1 MSNQDNKRKNPS
13 LDEEE
18 VLIPTVEVGDPTSV
32 PTFDQDVIQGDT
44 KQYSYSQ
51 MVWIRFRKHKMAL
64 IGACIIL
71 ILILGVVFA
80 KYFSGGLNPRLA
92 DINIRFL
99 PPFSPGH
106 FLGTDD
112 VGRDVWTRL
121 LYGGRTSLLIGFWVA
136 IPAGLLGGIIGSI
149 SGYFGGWVDSFFM
162 RLVEVFFSIPTLPIL
177 VTLSSYF
184 GDSVFIIIGL
194 LIFFGWAPTA
204 RLIRGLVLQIKE
216 YEFVEAAKAIGCSDT
231 RIIMRHIFPNTFA
244 ILIVQ
249 MTLSIGGA
257 ILSESTLS
265 FLGLGVNPAEP
276 TWGNMLSNAQN
287 FMWNAPHLVVWP
299 GLMIFLTILSFNF
312 LGDGLRDA
320 LDPKLKQ

>member
-18 VLIPTVEVGDPTSV
+18 VLIPNVESGEPTLV
-32 PTFDQDVIQGDT
+32 PTFDQDDIQGNT

-51 MVWIRFRKHKMAL
+51 MVWIRFRKHKMAF
-64 IGACIIL
+64 IGACIII
-71 ILILGVVFA
+71 ILLLGAIFA
-80 KYFSGGLNPRLA
+80 PWFSGGQNPRFA

-121 LYGGRTSLLIGFWVA
+121 LYGGRTSLLIGFLVA
-136 IPAGLLGGIIGSI
+136 IPAGLFGGIVGSI
-149 SGYFGGWVDSFFM
+149 SGYFGGWVDSFLM
-162 RLVEVFFSIPTLPIL
+162 RLVEVFFSVPTLPIL
-177 VTLSSYF
+177 VTLSAYF
-184 GDSVFIIIGL
+184 GASVFIIVGL

-204 RLIRGLVLQIKE
+204 RLIRGLVLQIKQ

-249 MTLSIGGA
+249 MTLKVGGA

-265 FLGLGVNPAEP
+265 FLGLGVNPADP

-287 FMWNAPHLVVWP
+287 FLWNAPHLVIWP

>member
-1 MSNQDNKRKNPS
+1 MNNQDNKHKNPS

-18 VLIPTVEVGDPTSV
+18 ILIPNVEAGEPVLGSR
-32 PTFDQDVIQGDT
+32 FDQDEIQGNT

-51 MVWIRFRKHKMAL
+51 MVWIRFRKHKMAFM
-64 IGACIIL
+64 GACIIL
-71 ILILGVVFA
+71 ILLIGAVFA
-80 KYFSGGLNPRLA
+80 SWMSGGQNPSFA

-99 PPFSPGH
+99 PPFTPGH

-121 LYGGRTSLLIGFWVA
+121 LYGGRTSLLIGFFVA
-136 IPAGLLGGIIGSI
+136 IPSGFFGGIVGSI
-149 SGYFGGWVDSFFM
+149 SGYFGGWVDSFLM
-162 RLVEVFFSIPTLPIL
+162 RLVEIFFSIPTLPIL

-184 GDSVFIIIGL
+184 GANKFIIIGL
-194 LIFFGWAPTA
+194 LILFGWAPTA
-204 RLIRGLVLQIKE
+204 RMIRGLVLQIKQ

-249 MTLSIGGA
+249 ITLKVGGA
-257 ILSESTLS
+257 ILAESTLS

-287 FMWNAPHLVVWP
+287 FMWNAPHLVIWP
-299 GLMIFLTILSFNF
+299 GLMIFLIILSFNF